1 MPSSPRETQR
11 DLMDRR
17 LCVALPQRQ
26 IHLCRSTVYTDYI
39 TIVCEQAQLCEFCL
53 QNNFPRIGISGPA
66 RRLTLPFA
74 LTCIQILMSPRKS
87 EAWKKRADPGNLQE
101 MSLPNLTLDQK
112 IQIDGDTSRHS
123 ARIFQ
128 KMFRTKMYAKEMP
141 IVSISNCRIFL
152 FPLQGFRLD
161 TKIKF
166 RSSPLIFFISSLGY

>member
-53 QNNFPRIGISGPA
+53 QNNFPRIRISGPA

-101 MSLPNLTLDQK
+101 MSLPNLTSTKKYRLMETLVGTQREFFKKCLGQK
-112 IQIDGDTSRHS
+112 CM
-123 ARIFQ
+123 Q
-128 KMFRTKMYAKEMP
+128 KKCPLLASQTAGFFCSPYK
-141 IVSISNCRIFL
+141 VSDLTQR
-152 FPLQGFRLD
+152 
-161 TKIKF
+161 
-166 RSSPLIFFISSLGY
+166 